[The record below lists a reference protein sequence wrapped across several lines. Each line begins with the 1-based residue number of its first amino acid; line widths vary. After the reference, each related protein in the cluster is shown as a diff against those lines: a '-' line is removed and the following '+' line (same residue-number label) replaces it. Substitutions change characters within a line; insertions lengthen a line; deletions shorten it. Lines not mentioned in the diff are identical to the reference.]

1 MKSYSSLFIG
11 LLCLSINAQSLND
24 ALRYSQT
31 SLSGSARYNALSGA
45 FGALG
50 GELSSISINP
60 AASSVFLSSELSV
73 TANAFNNEV
82 TSSYFNNKNI
92 NSFNGV
98 DLSQAGIVV
107 VLKDEGSSKWS
118 KISFG
123 FNYQVN
129 NNFDNNILARGN
141 NSNNNGIDKY
151 FLYHAMNR
159 NLDDISQINGES
171 FREAYINIGEQPNLG
186 YSAQQALFGYEGYV
200 INPLFSGDSN
210 QPNDPLSPI
219 NPVYD
224 YTSNTVPLNN
234 GFYHEYFLNS
244 FGINR
249 LYTFNISGSFKDKFY
264 FGLNINSHRFDYTEK
279 IDFYESNYANESGI
293 KALRFNNY
301 LTSLGEGGSFQIG
314 SIYKLNNKIRLGLV
328 INSPI
333 YYTIN
338 ESLSQFLVT
347 DLDSNPNNDELLLD
361 PETEIFFPEHKLN
374 SAGSVKGSF
383 AYIISTKGLLSF
395 DFTRKNYSGMRYR
408 PGGNNYLDTSLNNEI
423 RNKLRSNNIIQVGGE
438 IRLNPQISLRAG
450 YLAES
455 SSSNLFDNSITN
467 LSFGIGYSF
476 DYGIIDLSYQNT
488 DYSNLRPIFNEGL
501 IDSIGLSTTR
511 NNYVITYRL
520 KL

>member
-1 MKSYSSLFIG
+1 M
-11 LLCLSINAQSLND
+11 
-24 ALRYSQT
+24 
-31 SLSGSARYNALSGA
+31 
-45 FGALG
+45 
-50 GELSSISINP
+50 
-60 AASSVFLSSELSV
+60 
-73 TANAFNNEV
+73 

-224 YTSNTVPLNN
+224 YTSNTEPSNN

-347 DLDSNPNNDELLLD
+347 DLDSNPNNDELILD

-383 AYIISTKGLLSF
+383 AYIISTKGLLSL
-395 DFTRKNYSGMRYR
+395 DFTRKNYSGIRYR

-455 SSSNLFDNSITN
+455 SSSNLYDNSITN

-488 DYSNLRPIFNEGL
+488 DYNNLRPIFNEGL
-501 IDSIGLSTTR
+501 IDPIGFSTTR

>member
-1 MKSYSSLFIG
+1 MKSHLFLFIG
-11 LLCLSINAQSLND
+11 LLCLSMNAQSLND

-73 TANAFNNEV
+73 TGNAFNNEV

-200 INPLFSGDSN
+200 INPIFSGDSN

-279 IDFYESNYANESGI
+279 IDFYESNYATESGI

-347 DLDSNPNNDELLLD
+347 DLDSNPNNDELILD

-383 AYIISTKGLLSF
+383 AYIINTKGLLSF
-395 DFTRKNYSGMRYR
+395 DFTRKNYSGIRYR

-423 RNKLRSNNIIQVGGE
+423 RNRLRSNNIIQVGGE

-455 SSSNLFDNSITN
+455 SSSNFYDNSITN

-488 DYSNLRPIFNEGL
+488 DYNNLRPIFNEGL
-501 IDSIGLSTTR
+501 IDPIGFSTTR

>member
-1 MKSYSSLFIG
+1 MKSNLFLFVG
-11 LLCLSINAQSLND
+11 LLCLSLNAQSLND

-31 SLSGSARYNALSGA
+31 SLAGSARFNALSGA

-50 GELSSISINP
+50 GELSAISINP
-60 AASSVFLSSELSV
+60 AGSSVFLSSELSI
-73 TANAFNNEV
+73 TANTFNNEV
-82 TSSYFNNKNI
+82 TSSYFNDKNI
-92 NSFNGV
+92 NSFNGI
-98 DLSQAGIVV
+98 DLSQAGIVL
-107 VLKDEGSSKWS
+107 VLKDEGNSKWS

-129 NNFDNNILARGN
+129 NNFDKNILARGN
-141 NSNNNGIDKY
+141 NTKNNGIDKY

-200 INPLFSGDSN
+200 INPIFSEDSN

-219 NPVYD
+219 DPVYD
-224 YTSNTVPLNN
+224 YSSNTLPLNN

-264 FGLNINSHRFDYTEK
+264 FGLNINSHRFDYTEQT
-279 IDFYESNYANESGI
+279 DFYESNYADESGI

-333 YYTIN
+333 YYTVN

-347 DLDSNPNNDELLLD
+347 DLDNDPNNDELILD

-374 SAGSVKGSF
+374 TAGSVRGSF
-383 AYIISTKGLLSF
+383 AYIVNSKGLISF
-395 DFTRKNYSGMRYR
+395 DFTRKNYSGIRYR
-408 PGGNNYLDTSLNNEI
+408 PGGSNYLETSLNNEI
-423 RNKLRSNNIIQVGGE
+423 RSKLTSNNVLQIGGE
-438 IRLNPQISLRAG
+438 FRLNSQISLRAG
-450 YLAES
+450 YLTES
-455 SSSNLFDNSITN
+455 SSSNLYDNSINN

-488 DYSNLRPIFNEGL
+488 DYNNLRPIFNEGL
-501 IDSIGLSTTR
+501 IDPIGFSTTR

>member
-1 MKSYSSLFIG
+1 MKSNLFLFVG
-11 LLCLSINAQSLND
+11 LLCLSLSAQTLND

-31 SLSGSARYNALSGA
+31 SLAGSARFNALSGA

-50 GELSSISINP
+50 GELSAISINP
-60 AASSVFLSSELSV
+60 AGSSVFLFSELSV
-73 TANAFNNEV
+73 TANTFNNEV
-82 TSSYFNNKNI
+82 TSSYFNDKNI
-92 NSFNGV
+92 NSFNGI
-98 DLSQAGIVV
+98 DLSQAGIVL
-107 VLKDEGSSKWS
+107 VLKDEGNTKWS

-129 NNFDNNILARGN
+129 NNFDNNIVASGN
-141 NSNNNGIDKY
+141 NSRNNGIDKY

-200 INPLFSGDSN
+200 INPIFSEDSN

-224 YTSNTVPLNN
+224 YSSNTLPLNN

-279 IDFYESNYANESGI
+279 IDFYESNYAIESGI

-333 YYTIN
+333 YYTVN

-347 DLDSNPNNDELLLD
+347 DLDNDPNNEELILD

-374 SAGSVKGSF
+374 TAGSVRGSF
-383 AYIISTKGLLSF
+383 AYILNSKGLISF
-395 DFTRKNYSGMRYR
+395 DFTRKNYSGIRYR
-408 PGGNNYLDTSLNNEI
+408 PGGSNYLETSLNNEI
-423 RNKLRSNNIIQVGGE
+423 RAKLRSNNTFQIGGE
-438 IRLNPQISLRAG
+438 MRLNSQISLRAG
-450 YLAES
+450 YLNES
-455 SSSNLFDNSITN
+455 SSSKLYDNSITN
-467 LSFGIGYSF
+467 FSLGIGYAFS
-476 DYGIIDLSYQNT
+476 YGIIDFSYQNT
-488 DYSNLRPIFNEGL
+488 EYKNLRPIFNEGL
-501 IDSIGLSTTR
+501 VDPIGLSTTS
-511 NNYVITYRL
+511 NSYVITYRL

>member
-1 MKSYSSLFIG
+1 MKSHLFLFIG
-11 LLCLSINAQSLND
+11 LLCLSMNAQSLND

-60 AASSVFLSSELSV
+60 AASSVFLSSELSL

-141 NSNNNGIDKY
+141 NSNKNGIDKY

-200 INPLFSGDSN
+200 INPIFSEDSN

-279 IDFYESNYANESGI
+279 IDFYESNYAIESGI

-347 DLDSNPNNDELLLD
+347 DLDSNPNNDELILD

-395 DFTRKNYSGMRYR
+395 DFTRKNYSGIRYR

-450 YLAES
+450 YHAES
-455 SSSNLFDNSITN
+455 SSSNLYDNSITN

-488 DYSNLRPIFNEGL
+488 DYNNMRPIFNEGL
-501 IDSIGLSTTR
+501 IDPIGFSTTR
-511 NNYVITYRL
+511 NSYVITYRL

>member
-1 MKSYSSLFIG
+1 MKSNLFLFMG
-11 LLCLSINAQSLND
+11 LLCLSLNAQSLND

-31 SLSGSARYNALSGA
+31 SLSGSARFSALSGA

-50 GELSSISINP
+50 GELSAISVNP
-60 AASSVFLSSELSV
+60 AASSVFLFSELSV
-73 TANAFNNEV
+73 TANTFNNEV

-98 DLSQAGIVV
+98 DLSQAGIVL

-129 NNFDNNILARGN
+129 SNFDKNILARGN

-171 FREAYINIGEQPNLG
+171 FREAYINIGEQTNLG

-200 INPLFSGDSN
+200 FNPVFSEDLNG
-210 QPNDPLSPI
+210 QNDPLNPI
-219 NPVYD
+219 NSVYD
-224 YTSNTVPLNN
+224 YVSNTVPLNN
-234 GFYHEYFLNS
+234 GFYHEYFQNS

-279 IDFYESNYANESGI
+279 VDFYESNYANESGV

-328 INSPI
+328 IDSPV

-338 ESLSQFLVT
+338 ENLSQFLVT
-347 DLDSNPNNDELLLD
+347 DLDDNPNNDELILD

-374 SAGSVKGSF
+374 TAGSVRGSL
-383 AYIISTKGLLSF
+383 AYIFNSKGLISF
-395 DFTRKNYSGMRYR
+395 DFTRKNYSGIRYR

-423 RNKLRSNNIIQVGGE
+423 RTKLRSNNIIQIGGE
-438 IRLNPQISLRAG
+438 FRLNAQISLRAG
-450 YLAES
+450 YLSES
-455 SSSNLFDNSITN
+455 SSSNLYDNSITN
-467 LSFGIGYSF
+467 LSLGIGYTF

-488 DYSNLRPIFNEGL
+488 EYNNLRPIFNEGL
-501 IDSIGLSTTR
+501 IDPIGLSTNR
-511 NNYVITYRL
+511 NNYVLTYRL

>member
-1 MKSYSSLFIG
+1 MKSYLFLFIG

-73 TANAFNNEV
+73 SANAFNNEV

-455 SSSNLFDNSITN
+455 SSSNLYDNSITN

-488 DYSNLRPIFNEGL
+488 DYNNLRPILNEGL

>member
-1 MKSYSSLFIG
+1 MKSHLFLFIG

-73 TANAFNNEV
+73 TGNAFNNEV

-264 FGLNINSHRFDYTEK
+264 FGLNINSHRFDYTEQT
-279 IDFYESNYANESGI
+279 DFYESNYADESGI

-347 DLDSNPNNDELLLD
+347 DLDSNPNNDELILD

-395 DFTRKNYSGMRYR
+395 DFTRKNYSGIRYR

-423 RNKLRSNNIIQVGGE
+423 RNKLRSNIIIQVGGE

-455 SSSNLFDNSITN
+455 SSSNLYDNSITN

-476 DYGIIDLSYQNT
+476 YYGIIDLSYQNT
-488 DYSNLRPIFNEGL
+488 DYKNLRPIFNEGL
-501 IDSIGLSTTR
+501 IDPIGFSTTR

>member
-1 MKSYSSLFIG
+1 MRNHLLLFIG
-11 LLCLSINAQSLND
+11 LLCLNLNAQSLDD
-24 ALRYSQT
+24 AIRYSQT

-73 TANAFNNEV
+73 TANAFNHEV
-82 TSSYFNNKNI
+82 TSSYFNNENI
-92 NSFNGV
+92 SSFNGV
-98 DLSQAGIVV
+98 NLSQAGIVM
-107 VLKDEGSSKWS
+107 VLKDEGNIKWS

-129 NNFDNNILARGN
+129 NDFDNNILASGN

-171 FREAYINIGEQPNLG
+171 FREAYVNIGEQPNLG

-200 INPLFSGDSN
+200 INPVFSED
-210 QPNDPLSPI
+210 PNDPSNPLSPI
-219 NPVYD
+219 NLVYN

-234 GFYHEYFLNS
+234 GFYHEYFLSS
-244 FGINR
+244 FGLNR

-264 FGLNINSHRFDYTEK
+264 FGLNLNSHRFDYTEK
-279 IDFYESNYANESGI
+279 IDFYESNYAIESGI

-314 SIYKLNNKIRLGLV
+314 GIYKFNSKLRLGLV
-328 INSPI
+328 VNSPI
-333 YYTIN
+333 YFTIN
-338 ESLSQFLVT
+338 ESLSQFLVI
-347 DLDSNPNNDELLLD
+347 DLDDNPNNEELVLD

-374 SAGSVKGSF
+374 TAGSVRGSF
-383 AYIISTKGLLSF
+383 AYIINSKGLVSF
-395 DFTRKNYSGMRYR
+395 DFTRKNYSGIRYR

-423 RNKLRSNNIIQVGGE
+423 RSKLRSNNTFQVGGE
-438 IRLNPQISLRAG
+438 FRINPQISLRAG
-450 YLAES
+450 YLTES
-455 SSSNLFDNSITN
+455 SSSKLYDNSISN
-467 LSFGIGYSF
+467 LSLGIGYTFS
-476 DYGIIDLSYQNT
+476 YGIIDFSYQNT
-488 DYSNLRPIFNEGL
+488 EYNNLRPIFNEGL
-501 IDSIGLSTTR
+501 VDPVGLSTTR

>member
-1 MKSYSSLFIG
+1 MKSNLFLFIG
-11 LLCLSINAQSLND
+11 LLCLSLNAQSLND

-31 SLSGSARYNALSGA
+31 SLSGSARFNALSGA

-50 GELSSISINP
+50 GELSAISVNP
-60 AASSVFLSSELSV
+60 AASSVFLSSELSI
-73 TANAFNNEV
+73 TANTFNNEV

-92 NSFNGV
+92 SSFNGV
-98 DLSQAGIVV
+98 DLSQAGIVL

-186 YSAQQALFGYEGYV
+186 YSAQQALFGYEGYL

-224 YTSNTVPLNN
+224 YTSNTLPSNN

-333 YYTIN
+333 YYSIN

-347 DLDSNPNNDELLLD
+347 DLDSNPNNDELILD

-395 DFTRKNYSGMRYR
+395 DFTRKNYSGIRYR

-455 SSSNLFDNSITN
+455 SSSNLYDNSITN

-488 DYSNLRPIFNEGL
+488 DYNNLRPIFNEGL
-501 IDSIGLSTTR
+501 IDPIGFSTTR

>member
-1 MKSYSSLFIG
+1 MKSYIFLFIG
-11 LLCLSINAQSLND
+11 LLCLSVNAQSLND
-24 ALRYSQT
+24 ALRYNQT

-151 FLYHAMNR
+151 FLHHAMNR
-159 NLDDISQINGES
+159 NLDDISQINGEN

-347 DLDSNPNNDELLLD
+347 DLDSNPKNDELILD

-383 AYIISTKGLLSF
+383 AYIINTKGLLSF
-395 DFTRKNYSGMRYR
+395 DFTRKNYSGIRYR

-455 SSSNLFDNSITN
+455 SSSNLYDNSITS

-476 DYGIIDLSYQNT
+476 EYGIIDLSYQNI
-488 DYSNLRPIFNEGL
+488 DYNNLRPIFNEGL
-501 IDSIGLSTTR
+501 IDPIGFSTTR

>member
-1 MKSYSSLFIG
+1 MKSNLFLFVG
-11 LLCLSINAQSLND
+11 LLCLSLSAQSLND

-31 SLSGSARYNALSGA
+31 SLAGSARFNALSGA
-45 FGALG
+45 FGSLG
-50 GELSSISINP
+50 GELSAISINP
-60 AASSVFLSSELSV
+60 AGSSVFLFSELSV
-73 TANAFNNEV
+73 TANTFNNEV
-82 TSSYFNNKNI
+82 TSSYFNDKNI
-92 NSFNGV
+92 NSFNGI
-98 DLSQAGIVV
+98 DLSQAGIVL
-107 VLKDEGSSKWS
+107 VLKDEGNTKWS

-129 NNFDNNILARGN
+129 NNFDNNIVASGN
-141 NSNNNGIDKY
+141 NSRNNGIDKY

-200 INPLFSGDSN
+200 INPIFSEDSN

-224 YTSNTVPLNN
+224 YSSNTLPLNN

-264 FGLNINSHRFDYTEK
+264 FGLNISSHRFDYTEK

-347 DLDSNPNNDELLLD
+347 DLDNDPNNDELILD

-374 SAGSVKGSF
+374 TAGSVRGSF
-383 AYIISTKGLLSF
+383 AYILNSKGLISF
-395 DFTRKNYSGMRYR
+395 DFTRKNYSGIRYR
-408 PGGNNYLDTSLNNEI
+408 PGGSNYLETSLNNEI
-423 RNKLRSNNIIQVGGE
+423 RAKLRSNNVFQIGGE
-438 IRLNPQISLRAG
+438 YRVNPRVSLRAG
-450 YLAES
+450 YLNES
-455 SSSNLFDNSITN
+455 SSSKFYDNSISN
-467 LSFGIGYSF
+467 LSFGIGYTFS
-476 DYGIIDLSYQNT
+476 YGIIDFSYQNT
-488 DYSNLRPIFNEGL
+488 EYNNLRPIFNEGL
-501 IDSIGLSTTR
+501 LDPIGLSTTR